1 MSFKDGDFVEI
12 DYSARRT
19 SDNSLV
25 YTTMES
31 VAKKGEIFSENTRY
45 SPQLVVVGKK
55 SVIKGVDDAVKGMS
69 IGDEKKFEIEPSNAF
84 GDRRDDLVTVM
95 SIADFRSRDIDPVP
109 GMQVNIDGMIVTVKS
124 VNSGRVV
131 VDANHP
137 LAGEKLTYEI
147 KVVKRLEKEEDKLK
161 SVADYYT
168 LKTSGASLSD
178 KVAKVVF
185 DSSVK
190 KDSQFFVDKM
200 AFVEAVFKYFDNV
213 EKVVVDEEYAR
224 EKKA

>member
-25 YTTMES
+25 YTTIES
-31 VAKKGEIFSENTRY
+31 VAKKGEIYSEQTSYR
-45 SPQLVVVGKK
+45 PQLVVVGKK
-55 SVIKGVDDAVKGMS
+55 SVINGVDDAVKGMNV
-69 IGDEKKFEIEPSNAF
+69 GEEKKVEIDPANAF
-84 GDRRDDLVTVM
+84 GNRRDDLVTVM
-95 SIADFRSRDIDPVP
+95 AMAEFRNRDIDPVP
-109 GMQVNIDGMIVTVKS
+109 GMQVNIDGVIVTIKS

-137 LAGEKLTYEI
+137 LAGEKLSYDI
-147 KVVKRLEKEEDKLK
+147 KVVKKLEKDDEKLR
-161 SVADYYT
+161 SVADYYM
-168 LKTSGASLSD
+168 LKISVAELAGN
-178 KVAKVVF
+178 VAKATF
-185 DSSVK
+185 DSSIK

-200 AFVEAVFKYFDNV
+200 AFVEAVFKYFENV

-224 EKKA
+224 EKKK